1 MRCASARK
9 LISESLDETPRAN
22 RAADLKEHLEG
33 CPDCRSFAAD
43 LESIVGEAGRLPALE
58 PSARLWPR
66 IAAGVRAVKAAEPA
80 ASGFPVRWRFALA
93 AASALIIIGAGLT
106 IGLRHRGAAGVQER
120 GSVEFAMAKLKEAQA
135 YYEKAIGALGEAV
148 RSQESALAP
157 ELAEV
162 FERNL
167 EGLDQTI
174 QVCRQTVSRNPNDL
188 TARAYLLT
196 AYREKVSLFEEIM
209 GLGPSSGAKTKAATL

>member
-9 LISESLDETPRAN
+9 LISESLDEAPRAA
-22 RAADLKEHLEG
+22 RAAALKEHLAA
-33 CPDCRSFAAD
+33 CPDCRSFAGD
-43 LESIVGEAGRLPALE
+43 LESIVREAGRLPALE
-58 PSARLWPR
+58 PSGRVWPS
-66 IAAGVRAVKAAEPA
+66 IAAGVRASKAVETAP
-80 ASGFPVRWRFALA
+80 SGFAVRWRFALA
-93 AASALIIIGAGLT
+93 AASSLIILGAGLI
-106 IGLRHRGAAGVQER
+106 IGLQHRRTAGAGER

-135 YYEKAIGALGEAV
+135 YYEKAIGALSEAV
-148 RSQESALAP
+148 RSQENALAP

-174 QVCRQTVSRNPNDL
+174 QVCRQMVTRSPDDPTV
-188 TARAYLLT
+188 RAYLLT